1 MATTATS
8 DGRRIARRSQQLN
21 GTNESTAQR
30 KPNLSPC
37 LSSADPSITG
47 SGCALRHV
55 LDAVGGKWKILLI
68 VALSQSDQLR
78 YGELRRLVFG
88 ITNTMLSSSLK
99 ELEADGLVERR
110 QYDQMPVRVEY
121 RLTPQARS
129 LVPILMQLKDWGEK
143 NL

>member
-1 MATTATS
+1 MATTAVS
-8 DGRRIARRSQQLN
+8 DGRRFARRSQQLDS
-21 GTNESTAQR
+21 TDESTTHR
-30 KPNLSPC
+30 KPDLSPC

-47 SGCALRHV
+47 SGCALRRV